1 MKIYVNVY
9 MDLAKKLG
17 WSRKEIS
24 IDKDKILL
32 SDILSFFTDL
42 RDIVV
47 GNIDNYIVL
56 VNGVNIKLL
65 KGLET
70 EIVGDTTIDV
80 FPPAAGG

>member
-32 SDILSFFTDL
+32 SDILSFLTDL

-70 EIVGDTTIDV
+70 EIVGDTTIDI

>member
-32 SDILSFFTDL
+32 SDILSFLTDL

>member
-24 IDKDKILL
+24 IDKEKILL
-32 SDILSFFTDL
+32 RDILSVFTDL

-70 EIVGDTTIDV
+70 EIVGDTTIDI

>member
-1 MKIYVNVY
+1 

-24 IDKDKILL
+24 IDKEKILL
-32 SDILSFFTDL
+32 RDILSVFTDL

-56 VNGVNIKLL
+56 MNGVNIKLL

-70 EIVGDTTIDV
+70 EIVGDTTIDI

>member
-1 MKIYVNVY
+1 LKIYVNVY

>member
-1 MKIYVNVY
+1 

-32 SDILSFFTDL
+32 RDILSFLTDL

-56 VNGVNIKLL
+56 VNGINIKLL

-70 EIVGDTTIDV
+70 EIVGDTTIDI

>member
-1 MKIYVNVY
+1 

-24 IDKDKILL
+24 IDKEKILL
-32 SDILSFFTDL
+32 RDILSVFTDL

-70 EIVGDTTIDV
+70 EIVGDTTIDI

>member
-32 SDILSFFTDL
+32 RDILSFLTDL

>member
-1 MKIYVNVY
+1 

-24 IDKDKILL
+24 IDKEKILL
-32 SDILSFFTDL
+32 SDILSFLTDL

-70 EIVGDTTIDV
+70 EIVGDTTIDI

>member
-1 MKIYVNVY
+1 

-24 IDKDKILL
+24 IDKEKILL
-32 SDILSFFTDL
+32 RDILSFLTDL

-70 EIVGDTTIDV
+70 EIVGDTTIDI

>member
-24 IDKDKILL
+24 IDKEKILL
-32 SDILSFFTDL
+32 RDILSVFTDL

-56 VNGVNIKLL
+56 MNGVNIKLL

-70 EIVGDTTIDV
+70 EIVGDTTIDI

>member
-1 MKIYVNVY
+1 

-24 IDKDKILL
+24 IDKEKILL
-32 SDILSFFTDL
+32 RDILSFFTDL

>member
-24 IDKDKILL
+24 IDKEKILL
-32 SDILSFFTDL
+32 RDILSFFTDL

-70 EIVGDTTIDV
+70 EIVGDTTIDI

>member
-1 MKIYVNVY
+1 

-32 SDILSFFTDL
+32 SDILSFLTDL

>member
-1 MKIYVNVY
+1 LKIYVNVY

-32 SDILSFFTDL
+32 SDILSFLTDL

>member
-24 IDKDKILL
+24 IDKEKILL
-32 SDILSFFTDL
+32 RDILSFLTDL

-70 EIVGDTTIDV
+70 EIVGDTTIDI